1 MPRPILL
8 ATVIAYLLWRVAWA
22 LAQPPSIYYVY
33 DALNRLTVV
42 VDQQGHAATYTYD
55 AVGNIL
61 KIDRVDTP
69 AGPVAIT
76 LFTPLVGAT
85 GATVQIFGR
94 GFSGTAAQ
102 NVVAFNGAAATVTAA
117 AANRLVVTVPSGATT
132 GRINVTTPF
141 GSATSAAIFRV
152 LDVLAISPPGL
163 TIPVGATR
171 EFTATAGGIPVS
183 SVRWFVNGIPGG
195 ESATGT
201 ISGAGVYTAPPT
213 LPFPSDVTVAATHTD
228 DGSISASALVTIVP
242 PQPLFLV
249 ARAVAIT
256 VGAPALV
263 VDKSV
268 TASVS
273 VGMVAAGGA
282 AFGVAAPVSVRVAA
296 LPHAFAAGRTVSV
309 SLAPVITAVTP
320 TDAPPGT
327 TGLEL
332 RIIGS
337 GFTDATAVSF
347 HRNGVRDPDMTATD
361 LVVNAEGTE
370 AVVDVSV
377 APDAAPGLRVVRVTT
392 PVGISTAVSTNGNLF
407 SIP

>member
-8 ATVIAYLLWRVAWA
+8 STVIACLLWRVAWA

-33 DALNRLTVV
+33 DALNRLTAV
-42 VDQQGHAATYTYD
+42 VDQQGRAATYTYD

-61 KIDRVDTP
+61 KIDRVDAP

-76 LFTPLVGAT
+76 LFTPLIGAT
-85 GATVQIFGR
+85 GTTVQIFGR

-132 GRINVTTPF
+132 GRISVTTPV

-163 TIPVGATR
+163 TIPVGAAR
-171 EFTATAGGIPVS
+171 EVTETAGGVPVS
-183 SVRWFVNGIPGG
+183 RVRWFVNGILGG

-201 ISGAGVYTAPPT
+201 ISGTGMYTAPAT
-213 LPFPSDVTVAATHTD
+213 LPFPSVVTVAATHTD
-228 DGSISASALVTIVP
+228 DSSISASALVTIVP
-242 PQPLFLV
+242 PQPLFRV

-256 VGAPALV
+256 VGAPVLV

-273 VGMVAAGGA
+273 VGMVAGGGA
-282 AFGVAAPVSVRVAA
+282 AFGKNEPV
-296 LPHAFAAGRTVSV
+296 
-309 SLAPVITAVTP
+309 
-320 TDAPPGT
+320 
-327 TGLEL
+327 
-332 RIIGS
+332 
-337 GFTDATAVSF
+337 ATA
-347 HRNGVRDPDMTATD
+347 
-361 LVVNAEGTE
+361 
-370 AVVDVSV
+370 
-377 APDAAPGLRVVRVTT
+377 
-392 PVGISTAVSTNGNLF
+392 
-407 SIP
+407 